1 MDTYI
6 YTAQSTYKY
15 KDRAIQTSIMG
26 QQQRPKS
33 AGWFLFPG
41 SQSTRQNQSPTKRD
55 DQQITCF
62 FFFFFFVFLFIYP
75 WLPMCFTLLLF
86 FNFFVPPSCWYIVS
100 TKILLPVVLCNPA
113 SICERR
119 NFVRPLLY
127 ILLSAQAKRFPPQH
141 RVLIAENGFIFL
153 LGPRAY
159 LCNEL

>member
-6 YTAQSTYKY
+6 YTEQSTYKY

-62 FFFFFFVFLFIYP
+62 FFFFFFIFYLFILGCLCASPCCCFLTFLFPPAVGIQYRP
-75 WLPMCFTLLLF
+75 RYYCRLYSVTPHQFGSVAIS
-86 FNFFVPPSCWYIVS
+86 FVLY
-100 TKILLPVVLCNPA
+100 
-113 SICERR
+113 
-119 NFVRPLLY
+119 Y
-127 ILLSAQAKRFPPQH
+127 ILLIVQAKRFPPQH